1 MGARRLLLG
10 GLALL
15 ATSAPAFAA
24 DAVCSKLSWPLDTER
39 ALLNGTV
46 DAFASGET
54 RKAMPTRAISLMLNP
69 GAKAALPVA
78 SAKPADPAKFG
89 GFVVLPVAT
98 AGDYL
103 VSLSAEGWID
113 AAQNG
118 AMRTSTAHT
127 GDGDCPG
134 LRKSVR
140 FTLAAGPL
148 TLEISNAPADHIEIA
163 ITPAPKP

>member
-1 MGARRLLLG
+1 MRHSAFLGAVLLLAASPA
-10 GLALL
+10 LAD
-15 ATSAPAFAA
+15 P
-24 DAVCSKLSWPLDTER
+24 VCSKLAWPLDKER

-54 RKAMPTRAISLMLNP
+54 RKAMPSRAISLMLKP
-69 GAKAALPVA
+69 GSEAGLPVA

-89 GFVVLPVAT
+89 GYVIVPVVA

-113 AAQNG
+113 ALQDG
-118 AMRTSTAHT
+118 ATLNSTAHT
-127 GDGDCPG
+127 GDADCPG

-140 FTLAAGPL
+140 FTLAAKPL

-163 ITPAPKP
+163 ITPAPAK